1 MDYAMTRSLTRFLGL
16 LGLATILGCGSS
28 SLAPPSPCETEL
40 CDITGRVS
48 WMNFE
53 GGFFAV
59 RGDDNVLYDTHE
71 LPVEFREDGLRVSAN
86 LRRRLD
92 LGCIH
97 MAGTIAD
104 VLTIRRL

>member
-1 MDYAMTRSLTRFLGL
+1 MTRSLTRFLGL

-28 SLAPPSPCETEL
+28 SVAPSAPCETEL

-53 GGFFAV
+53 GGFFAI
-59 RGDDNVLYDTHE
+59 RGDDNVLYDTHD
-71 LPVEFREDGLRVSAN
+71 LPAEFREDGLRVSAS

-104 VLTIRRL
+104 VLSIRRL

>member
-1 MDYAMTRSLTRFLGL
+1 MRPFFRCIALVVTVT
-16 LGLATILGCGSS
+16 ALGCGKSTA
-28 SLAPPSPCETEL
+28 APLPPCETDL
-40 CDITGRVS
+40 CEITGRVS

-53 GGFFAV
+53 GGFFAI
-59 RGDDNVLYDTHE
+59 RGDDNVLYDTHD
-71 LPVEFREDGLRVSAN
+71 LPAEFRHDGLRVAAS

-92 LGCIH
+92 LGCFH